1 MTYLNSTYPCL
12 FNIKQHLK
20 HLLRQALQQDPLCL
34 PPGSGAQ
41 WHTHVHAHAQFDGSR
56 WFPASFWLSC
66 LVVQRIS
73 IIRHQKPAPVAAY
86 LVSPMPPMLPS
97 RHRDARA
104 EATVS
109 ILSGGTGRS
118 VAPVV
123 LPLYRS
129 PTPQTG
135 FSVLRWTNKTQR
147 GMGK

>member
-104 EATVS
+104 EA
-109 ILSGGTGRS
+109 
-118 VAPVV
+118 P
-123 LPLYRS
+123 PE
-129 PTPQTG
+129 PQSAFCLEARAEALLQLFCLCTDHPRRRLD
-135 FSVLRWTNKTQR
+135 FLF
-147 GMGK
+147 